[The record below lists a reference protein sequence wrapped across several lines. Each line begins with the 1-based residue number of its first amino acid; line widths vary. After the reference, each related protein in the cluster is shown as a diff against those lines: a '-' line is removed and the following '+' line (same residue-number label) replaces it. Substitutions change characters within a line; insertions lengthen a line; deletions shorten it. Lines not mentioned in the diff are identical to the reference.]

1 MAGAPTSGANI
12 PLGANFAKVLADLE
26 RVIFKA
32 AEARGALAGLPPPGG
47 RGATSPRL
55 PAMPGARVGG
65 GKAEELRSNIAFK
78 PSAEATHAAGLG
90 GKSAISN
97 GAAQSA
103 IQAAA
108 QRAATG
114 PTRPRTLK
122 HAGAVDAAAD
132 LAESKVTGRIAR
144 KLTEFQIQR
153 GGVDLGPLQLNAQ
166 GIGLGATFSK
176 LLGPVAG
183 ATLAAVGA
191 VKAASALWDFE
202 SGIVAEAAKA
212 GRDPRAVMFE
222 KVGQG
227 VSGLVKKAQGLGL
240 AGADIGIGADL
251 EILRILSGNSNV
263 VPSSVGWVVNKITSA
278 LGYAWDESKAQQTA
292 AGAHEIVSNAI
303 ARLKGEPTSQQ
314 RRQSAWDQNTRALD
328 AALETAQSTLEEH
341 ARKVSEQLH
350 GLGFPGTRDEF
361 KKMVIEELKPE
372 FDRAATEGHVRRVNG
387 VQDAGE

>member
-1 MAGAPTSGANI
+1 MAGATTTGANI
-12 PLGANFAKVLADLE
+12 PLGGNFAKVLADLE

-32 AEARGALAGLPPPGG
+32 AEARGALAGLPPPG
-47 RGATSPRL
+47 RSGAASPRL

-65 GKAEELRSNIAFK
+65 GKADELRSRLQFK

-90 GKSAISN
+90 AKSAIVN

-103 IQAAA
+103 VQAAA
-108 QRAATG
+108 QRGGTG

-132 LAESKVTGRIAR
+132 IAESKVTGRIAR

-166 GIGLGATFSK
+166 GIGLGATFAK

-212 GRDPRAVMFE
+212 GRDPRAVMLE
-222 KVGQG
+222 KIGQG
-227 VSGLVKKAQGLGL
+227 VSGLVKQAQGLGL
-240 AGADIGIGADL
+240 AGADIGVGADL
-251 EILRILSGNSNV
+251 EILRVLSGNSV
-263 VPSSVGWVVNKITSA
+263 IPSPLGWIVNRISSA

-292 AGAHEIVSNAI
+292 AGAHEMVSNAI

-314 RRQSAWDQNTRALD
+314 QRRTVWDQNARALD
-328 AALETAQSTLEEH
+328 AALETANRTLEEH

-361 KKMVIEELKPE
+361 RKMVIDELAPE
-372 FDRAATEGHVRRVNG
+372 FARAATEGHRRKVNG